1 MHPEMPGVNE
11 LHDKTSVDLKSKI
24 KKKYIPCLHS
34 YLGSL

>member
-11 LHDKTSVDLKSKI
+11 LRDRASVDLSSEI
-24 KKKYIPCLHS
+24 KKCVPCLHS